1 MITIVFHSTPI
12 FENRRKAEND
22 LMNLVEEIDDPI
34 TDVENDNFY
43 FTLDT
48 DRERGLELGQAL
60 EKMGYIV
67 TVKDDVEA
75 YFA

>member
-1 MITIVFHSTPI
+1 MITIVFHSTPT
-12 FENRRKAEND
+12 FANRRNATND
-22 LMNLVEEIDDPI
+22 LMTLFEEIDDPI

-48 DRERGLELGQAL
+48 DREHGLEIRQDL
-60 EKMGYIV
+60 EKMGYAIS
-67 TVKDDVEA
+67 VKDDVEA